1 MARDARPIRRSAVPN
16 TNPMQINRRKFE
28 RFALSPMY
36 TSIALRTLDEEAFA
50 HEGHA
55 YDISEG
61 GMQFELDRGFEPGSR
76 VVLRIDL
83 PDQRFNNTGD
93 VGPGRAIFVF
103 ANVVWLDDSDVGPT
117 RMAVTFTNF
126 ARAGDRER
134 LLRHISRRAL
144 RRAA

>member
-1 MARDARPIRRSAVPN
+1 MPN
-16 TNPMQINRRKFE
+16 TPSKPLFINRRRFE

-36 TSIALRTLDEEAFA
+36 TSIALRTPDEETFQ

-61 GMQFELDRGFEPGSR
+61 GMQFELDRAFEPGSR
-76 VVLRIDL
+76 VVMRIDL
-83 PDQRFNNTGD
+83 PDQRFNDIGD
-93 VGPGRAIFVF
+93 AGPGRALFVF
-103 ANVVWLDDSDVGPT
+103 ANVVWMDDSDVGPA

-134 LLRHISRRAL
+134 LLRLISRKAL

>member
-1 MARDARPIRRSAVPN
+1 MPN
-16 TNPMQINRRKFE
+16 TPAQPLFINRRQFE
-28 RFALSPMY
+28 RFAMTPMY
-36 TSIALRTLDEEAFA
+36 TSIALRTLDEETFE

-76 VVLRIDL
+76 VVVRIDL
-83 PDQRFNNTGD
+83 PDQRPEQSGD
-93 VGPGRAIFVF
+93 TGPGRALFVF
-103 ANVVWLDDSDVGPT
+103 ANVVWMDDSDAGPV
-117 RMAVTFTNF
+117 RLAVAFTNF

-134 LLRHISRRAL
+134 LLRHMSRRAL